1 VIEPLAVAT
10 IGALSSLAAFWL
22 DAPLRWGVLAL
33 GVVLFIAGLVW
44 SIAVARGMGRTADA
58 WRRR

>member
-1 VIEPLAVAT
+1 
-10 IGALSSLAAFWL
+10 
-22 DAPLRWGVLAL
+22 VLAL